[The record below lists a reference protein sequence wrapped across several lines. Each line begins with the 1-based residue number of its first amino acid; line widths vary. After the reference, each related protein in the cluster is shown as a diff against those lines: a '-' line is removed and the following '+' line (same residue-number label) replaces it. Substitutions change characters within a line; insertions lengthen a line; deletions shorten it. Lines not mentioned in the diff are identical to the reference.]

1 MINSNLMKNCF
12 IFFFVVSSSLFG
24 QQILPLRERAK
35 LIEEIQKERI
45 ENLLPQLMQEEEI
58 DLWVLITRE
67 YNEDPVVK
75 TLLPPTWLNARRRT
89 ILVFSKTKDGID
101 AVAITRYNFGKNIR
115 SIWNKEKEP
124 DQWKALANYIESQNP
139 TRIGVNNSVHYG
151 LADGLAKTDY
161 DGMMKVLPPRLQKKV
176 VSAETLAVRWLE
188 TRTPRE
194 MTLFSQLTEITHT
207 IIEEAFSTQVI
218 TPGVTTTEDVVWWM
232 REKVASLGLKTW
244 FQPTVDVQR
253 TGASDLYA
261 FDGQSKFDVIQP
273 GDLIH
278 CDFGI
283 TYLTLNTDC
292 QELAYVLK
300 PEETEAPAFLKEA
313 LKQGNAVQD
322 FLTNNFKTGR
332 TGNET
337 LSIAIAES
345 KAAGLRPQIY
355 THPLGMYGHAAGT
368 TFGMWDAQEGIPGSG
383 EHPLH
388 EETVYAIE
396 LNAKVYIE
404 EWGKDIRI
412 MLEEPGYFGADG
424 FRYVNGRQTQLL
436 LVGPKSTHLEEH

>member
-1 MINSNLMKNCF
+1 MKNY
-12 IFFFVVSSSLFG
+12 IFLLSLVTTSLFS
-24 QQILPLRERAK
+24 QHILPLRERAQ

-45 ENLLPQLMQEEEI
+45 EQLLPQLMEEENL
-58 DLWVLITRE
+58 DMWVLITRE

-89 ILVFSKTKDGID
+89 ILVFSKTKKGVD

-115 SIWNKEKEP
+115 SIWNKEEEP
-124 DQWKALANYIESQNP
+124 DQWKALGDYIKSQNP
-139 TRIGVNNSVHYG
+139 KRIGVNISEHYG
-151 LADGLAKTDY
+151 LADGLVKTDY
-161 DGMMKVLPPRLQKKV
+161 DGMMNALPSSLQKRV
-176 VSAETLAVRWLE
+176 VSAETLAVRWIE

-194 MTLFSQLTEITHT
+194 MTLFNQLVEITHT
-207 IIEEAFSTQVI
+207 IITEAFSTAVI

-232 REKVASLGLKTW
+232 REKVLALGLKTW
-244 FQPTVDVQR
+244 FQPTIDVQR
-253 TGASDLYA
+253 TGKSDLYA
-261 FDGQSKFDVIQP
+261 FDGKSKFDIILP
-273 GDLIH
+273 GDLVH

-300 PEETEAPAFLKEA
+300 PEETDAPAFLKQA
-313 LKQGNAVQD
+313 LQQGNAVQD
-322 FLTNNFKTGR
+322 YLTDNFKTGR

-337 LSIAIAES
+337 LRRAIAES

-355 THPLGMYGHAAGT
+355 THPLGLYGHSAGT

-388 EETVYAIE
+388 ENTVYAIE
-396 LNAKVYIE
+396 LNAKVFLT
-404 EWGKDIRI
+404 EWDKDVRV
-412 MLEEPGYFGADG
+412 MLEEAGYFGPDG
-424 FRYVNGRQTQLL
+424 FRYVNGRQTKLML
-436 LVGPKSTHLEEH
+436 IGNKTRHLE

>member
-1 MINSNLMKNCF
+1 MKNY
-12 IFFFVVSSSLFG
+12 IFLLSLVTTSLFS
-24 QQILPLRERAK
+24 QHILPLRERAQ

-45 ENLLPQLMQEEEI
+45 EQLLPQLMEEENL
-58 DLWVLITRE
+58 DMWVLITRE

-89 ILVFSKTKDGID
+89 ILVFSKTKKGVD

-115 SIWNKEKEP
+115 SIWNKEEEP
-124 DQWKALANYIESQNP
+124 DQWKALGDYIKSQNP
-139 TRIGVNNSVHYG
+139 KRIGVNISEHYG
-151 LADGLAKTDY
+151 LADGLVKTDY
-161 DGMMKVLPPRLQKKV
+161 DGMMNALPSSLQKRV
-176 VSAETLAVRWLE
+176 VSAETLAVRWIE

-194 MTLFSQLTEITHT
+194 MTLFNQLVEITHT
-207 IIEEAFSTQVI
+207 IISEAFSTAVI

-232 REKVASLGLKTW
+232 REKVLALGLKTW
-244 FQPTVDVQR
+244 FQPTIDVQR
-253 TGASDLYA
+253 TGKSDLYA
-261 FDGQSKFDVIQP
+261 FDGKSKFDIILP
-273 GDLIH
+273 GDLVH

-300 PEETEAPAFLKEA
+300 PEETDAPAFLKQA
-313 LKQGNAVQD
+313 LQQGNAVQD
-322 FLTNNFKTGR
+322 YLTDNFKTGR

-337 LSIAIAES
+337 LRRAIAES

-355 THPLGMYGHAAGT
+355 THPLGLYGHSAGT

-388 EETVYAIE
+388 ENTVYAIE
-396 LNAKVYIE
+396 LNAKVFLT
-404 EWGKDIRI
+404 EWDKDVRV
-412 MLEEPGYFGADG
+412 MLEEAGYFGPDG
-424 FRYVNGRQTQLL
+424 FRYVNGRQTKLML
-436 LVGPKSTHLEEH
+436 IGNKTRHLE